1 MDEWLRGGLR
11 VRFAIRS
18 HRRPVEALATF
29 KTIRS
34 LTVDEPVLVY
44 VEQEQVKEYQEVFGV
59 ALSRFVK
66 SGALGSG
73 ENVWAMVEDALS
85 DVPPEEP
92 PMGLM
97 VLDDNIKS
105 IRRAPCVDNDFVM
118 GSCICWCMFLF

>member
-1 MDEWLRGGLR
+1 MDEWLGGGLR

-18 HRRPVEALATF
+18 HKRPEEALATF
-29 KTIRS
+29 KMIRS
-34 LTVDEPVLVY
+34 LTVDEVLLVY
-44 VEQEQVKEYQEVFGV
+44 VEKEQVKEYQGVFGV

-66 SGALGSG
+66 TGALGSG

-85 DVPPEEP
+85 DVPLGEP

-97 VLDDNIKS
+97 VLDDNLKS
-105 IRRAPCVDNDFVM
+105 IRRAPCVDNAFVM